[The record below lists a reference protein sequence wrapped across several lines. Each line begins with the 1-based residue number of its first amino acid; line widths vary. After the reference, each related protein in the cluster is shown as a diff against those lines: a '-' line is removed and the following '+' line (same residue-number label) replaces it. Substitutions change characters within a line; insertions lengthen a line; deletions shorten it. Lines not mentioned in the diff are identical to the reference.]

1 MQNVMPRKKTEQ
13 YVNNR
18 ELLDALIVY
27 RSKVE
32 KHFIENYDREPTKED
47 RAKGK
52 VNLQLQTILVNV
64 S

>member
-1 MQNVMPRKKTEQ
+1 MPRKKTEQ

-32 KHFIENYDREPTKED
+32 KHFIENYGREPTKED
-47 RAKGK
+47 RAKR
-52 VNLQLQTILVNV
+52 LAW
-64 S
+64 

>member
-1 MQNVMPRKKTEQ
+1 MPRKKTEQ

-32 KHFIENYDREPTKED
+32 KHFIENYGREPTKED
-47 RAKGK
+47 RAKRWL